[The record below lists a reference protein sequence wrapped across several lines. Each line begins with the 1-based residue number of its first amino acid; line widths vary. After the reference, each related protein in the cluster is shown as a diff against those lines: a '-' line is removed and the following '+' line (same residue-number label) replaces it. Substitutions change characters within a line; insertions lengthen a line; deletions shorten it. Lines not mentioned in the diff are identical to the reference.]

1 MSDSYDAIVIGSGT
15 LTRDGQ
21 VRLTYRATNA
31 EPRKRLYHNGLRV
44 GDHLLERLGAK
55 PTAREAAG
63 AI

>member
-1 MSDSYDAIVIGSGT
+1 MRYRTDETDDGMSGKEGSFLICSFYPA
-15 LTRDGQ
+15 LT
-21 VRLTYRATNA
+21 AMA
-31 EPRKRLYHNGLRV
+31 NGLRV